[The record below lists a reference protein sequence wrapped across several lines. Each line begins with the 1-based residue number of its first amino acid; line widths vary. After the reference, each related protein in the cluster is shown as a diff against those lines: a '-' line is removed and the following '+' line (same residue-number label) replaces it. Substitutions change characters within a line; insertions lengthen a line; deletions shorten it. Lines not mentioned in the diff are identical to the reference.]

1 MITQKIS
8 LNTCEINHVI
18 VYANEGEVQCRYI
31 EVLFKDDEANDVS
44 LSGYDVTFYAK
55 KPDGTS
61 IYNSCTVDT
70 VNNTATVELTSQT
83 LSASGVLECEFQIY
97 NGSGTLLKVGG
108 LKIAVAPEK
117 GFSGAIE
124 STDEFNVLT
133 SAINEARGFSNS
145 IGDLDDLTTTE
156 KSTIVGA
163 INEIQGATGDIGNL
177 ANLTTTEKSTVV
189 GAINEVNGK
198 VVPISKGGTGAENK
212 TQARTNLEVK
222 KEYVLYNNLS
232 GSNSTITLSDSISNY
247 SSIEVYYHTE
257 SNGECSNYNKFVPG
271 ANPILLFSARIND
284 AGSEC
289 FIKTVK
295 TTFSSS
301 TVSFAYGYQL
311 IVGGY
316 NDNLFTSNSAIKIYK
331 VVGYKY

>member
-31 EVLFKDDEANDVS
+31 EALFKDDEANDVN

-108 LKIAVAPEK
+108 LKIAVAPER

-124 STDEFNVLT
+124 STNEFNVLT
-133 SAINEARGFSNS
+133 SAINEAQGFSNS
-145 IGDLDDLTTTE
+145 IGDLSDLSTTE

-163 INEIQGATGDIGNL
+163 INE
-177 ANLTTTEKSTVV
+177 
-189 GAINEVNGK
+189 VNGK
-198 VVPISKGGTGAENK
+198 VIPISKGGTGAENQ

-222 KEYVLYNNLS
+222 KEYILYNNLS

-289 FIKTVK
+289 FLKTVK
-295 TTFSSS
+295 ATFSGS

-311 IVGGY
+311 ILRSGS
-316 NDNLFTSNSAIKIYK
+316 NEFQSNSAIKIYK

>member
-31 EVLFKDDEANDVS
+31 EVLFKDDEANDVN

-83 LSASGVLECEFQIY
+83 LSVSGVLECEFQIWS
-97 NGSGTLLKVGG
+97 GSGTLLKVGG

-124 STDEFNVLT
+124 STNEFNVLT
-133 SAINEARGFSNS
+133 SAINEARGFSSS
-145 IGDLDDLTTTE
+145 IGDLDD
-156 KSTIVGA
+156 
-163 INEIQGATGDIGNL
+163 
-177 ANLTTTEKSTVV
+177 LTTTEKSTVV

-232 GSNSTITLSDSISNY
+232 GSSSTINLSDSISNY
-247 SSIEVYYHTE
+247 SSIGVYYYTE
-257 SNGECSNYNKFVPG
+257 SNGECANYNKFEPG
-271 ANPILLFSARIND
+271 ANPVLLFSTRIND

-289 FIKTVK
+289 FVKTVK
-295 TTFSSS
+295 TTFSGN
-301 TVSFAYGYQL
+301 TISFSYGYQL